1 MHYSGCWPTTNV
13 FKTSLLIMTLF
24 PIYLK
29 MIIFHIHTVT
39 ISAETPDDSELS
51 TSQETDPYNATL
63 LRTFVPGL
71 YRTLT
76 EQENV

>member
-1 MHYSGCWPTTNV
+1 
-13 FKTSLLIMTLF
+13 
-24 PIYLK
+24 

-39 ISAETPDDSELS
+39 VSAETPDDSELS
-51 TSQETDPYNATL
+51 MSQETDPYNATL

-76 EQENV
+76 EQENVQQSLQPVCFNNDVA